1 MLFRSMSQKDSQNTI
16 KNTNIE
22 REIGNIESHWNILS
36 VELDFTSLCNIAR
49 NTIKRSF
56 LHRKKYLK
64 KLRKLKE
71 N

>member
-1 MLFRSMSQKDSQNTI
+1 MRMSQIDSQNTI
-16 KNTNIE
+16 KNTNTE

-36 VELDFTSLCNIAR
+36 VELDFTSLCNIAS
-49 NTIKRSF
+49 NTIERSF
-56 LHRKKYLK
+56 LHQKKYLK